1 MAGIRERFSGLRL
14 YLSGRRELRARIAEK
29 DERLRHLRA
38 RLARMERELKRG
50 GGAAGGAV
58 PAFFLLGRARSG
70 TTWLRSILNAHP
82 EILCWGEGRFLRED
96 HQRSRVPNIV
106 PVSLYGAILR
116 SDLLRN
122 WVERSVWAAGSG
134 VEEHLN
140 ALTRLAIEYFL
151 TQELVESGKRMVGDK
166 TVLLTPDI
174 VREIAAVYPEAKVIH
189 IIRDGRDVAVSL
201 LHHMWNNP
209 LSEGGVYDL
218 CDEEL
223 RRRDAY
229 RSGRLRPPEESLFTG
244 ERLRRI
250 AADWNR
256 EVGRATEDGP
266 SLLGEN
272 YAEVRYEDLLARPE
286 EETGRLLRFLGADAG
301 EETVRRC
308 VELSG
313 FERSAGRRRG
323 EEDATSRLRKGVAG
337 DWRNVFT
344 PDDRR
349 IFKEAAGELLVRLG
363 YERDADW

>member
-1 MAGIRERFSGLRL
+1 MARIRERLSGLRL

-29 DERLRHLRA
+29 DERLRRLRA
-38 RLARMERELKRG
+38 RLDRMER
-50 GGAAGGAV
+50 GGAGGVV

-82 EILCWGEGRFLRED
+82 EILCWGEGRFFEKSFLRED
-96 HQRSRVPNIV
+96 HGRWQVPNIV

-116 SDLLRN
+116 SELLRS
-122 WVERSVWAAGSG
+122 WVERSVWSAGSG

-140 ALTRLAIEYFL
+140 ALTRLAISHFL
-151 TQELVESGKRMVGDK
+151 GTQLAGTGARIAGDK
-166 TVLLTPDI
+166 TPFVSAE
-174 VREIAAVYPEAKVIH
+174 VFGEIAAVYPEAKVIH

-218 CDEEL
+218 SDEEL
-223 RRRDAY
+223 RLRDAY
-229 RSGRLRPPEESLFTG
+229 RSGRLRPPEGSLFTG

-250 AADWNR
+250 AADWSR

-286 EETGRLLRFLGADAG
+286 EETERLLRFLGVDAG
-301 EETVRRC
+301 EEAVRRC
-308 VELSG
+308 VESSG

-323 EEDATSRLRKGVAG
+323 EEDATSRLRKGIAG

-344 PDDRR
+344 PEDRR
-349 IFKEAAGELLVRLG
+349 IFKEAAGELLIRLG
-363 YERDADW
+363 YERDAGW